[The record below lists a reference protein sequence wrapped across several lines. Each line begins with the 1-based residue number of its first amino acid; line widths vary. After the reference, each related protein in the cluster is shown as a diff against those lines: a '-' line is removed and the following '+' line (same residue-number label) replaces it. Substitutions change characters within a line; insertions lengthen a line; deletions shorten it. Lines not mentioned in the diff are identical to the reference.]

1 MLTVLGGI
9 AAFERDLILQRTNGG
24 RMRAAEGTRFGRRPK
39 LTKHQAGEALKRVAA
54 GETPREIALSY
65 NVDHST
71 IVARGDLQRR
81 PRWRGAFANERKD
94 HRYYELVEDTLHPEF
109 DYRYFVFKDTG
120 LCRTALFPAG
130 PGYVGRGEPAVW
142 RTHRR
147 HSSDVATPDASTHA
161 NVGVRRR

>member
-1 MLTVLGGI
+1 MLGGI

-39 LTKHQAGEALKRVAA
+39 LTKHQAREALKRVAA

-94 HRYYELVEDTLHPEF
+94 HPYYELVEDTLHPEF
-109 DYRYFVFKDTG
+109 DYRYFVIKDT
-120 LCRTALFPAG
+120 AG
-130 PGYVGRGEPAVW
+130 QVCAIQPFFLLDLICWSERAPGFAY
-142 RTHRR
+142 
-147 HSSDVATPDASTHA
+147 SSTPFAGCGHA
-161 NVGVRRR
+161 